1 MKPLQSIKLWR
12 TLFVISASF
21 LAVALVGGGIAYDQ
35 SSAINSALKV
45 KTYEV
50 IKGDDSQE
58 DTEYYKREYT
68 TPEALKEYTDSI
80 CRQLEQEGMVL
91 LKNDN
96 AALPLAQGNKISL
109 FGQGSVSLNY
119 GATGSSSTDTSGII
133 SLKTALSSFEVN
145 PTLWDFYDTGAGSSY
160 RRGKPGLIYKMNEAP
175 WSAYGEVMSSFSAY
189 GDAAIYVLSRD
200 SGEGMDISTANSD
213 CEGGVYLN
221 LHPNER
227 EVLKQLTSLKA
238 SGTFKKIVLLVN
250 SPVPVQMDFMF
261 DADIDI
267 DSALWVGNLGS
278 TGAYAIDDVLSGK
291 VSPSG
296 KLSDTFLTDNFA
308 SPAAATWALN
318 EGKSFSLPY
327 SNAGSY
333 PSFNNTQNTYAVYTE
348 GIYVGYRYFETRY
361 ADKMLNSPRVG
372 DFDYEAKVAYPFG
385 HGLSYTDFYY
395 SGFEMEERDDHF
407 LFHVDVMNIG
417 GAKAKE
423 AVQLYLQKPYTEY
436 DREHGVEKAAVELV
450 AFEKTGLLDTGDY
463 ETVTLRVDKEQLKSY
478 DANYAKT
485 YILDDGDYYF
495 ALGNS
500 AHNALNNILEYG
512 GVPTGDFAVD
522 TTLVASYHQASFDKT
537 TYSHSTVNKDVEITN
552 RFDFSDINKYEGRGN
567 NSVTY
572 TSRNDWEGTFP
583 KASEILSISAAME
596 KDILSYKALPEN
608 DGSVMPV
615 YEKDNGLSLISL
627 RSTEKKQVSYDDPKW
642 QDLLDQMSF
651 AEQALLITDGQ
662 HNTALVNSVNK
673 PATKDENGPNGV
685 SGSSTKASFPS
696 EGVWASTFNKKL
708 LEEVGKCLAEDALA
722 VGITGIYGPG
732 VNLHRTPFGGRAHE
746 YFSEDPYLMAICS
759 ARETIGMQSK
769 GVITYVKHFV
779 ANDEETNRN
788 GVAIWLN
795 EQEMREIVLLPF
807 EYSFRPDMGNAHATM
822 TSFNRIGCLWTSA
835 SSALMEDVLRDEWG
849 FDGFAITDMASSNAK
864 TFMTYVDG
872 IANGTSLYD
881 GAGSEKALDDYRNN
895 AFFANKMREACHR
908 ILYVTANYS
917 AAMNGISA
925 SDQIVR
931 ITTWWEA
938 TIIGLRVGFGIL
950 TGATL
955 VLLGVA
961 ALVKRKEIAA

>member
-1 MKPLQSIKLWR
+1 MNPVKSVKLWR
-12 TLFVISASF
+12 SLFVVSASF
-21 LAVALVGGGIAYDQ
+21 LAVALIGGGIAYDQ
-35 SSAINSALKV
+35 SAAINSAFKV

-50 IKGDDSQE
+50 IKGDDEGE
-58 DTEYYKREYT
+58 DTEYFKRQYT

-80 CRQLEQEGMVL
+80 CRNLEQEGMVL

-96 AALPLAQGNKISL
+96 GALPLAEGNKISL

-133 SLKTALSSFEVN
+133 DLKTALSSFEVN
-145 PTLWDFYDTGAGSSY
+145 PTLWDFYQTGAGSGY

-175 WSAYGEVMSSFSAY
+175 WSAYSGVMSSFSQY
-189 GDAAIYVLSRD
+189 NDAAVFVLSRD
-200 SGEGMDISTANSD
+200 SGEGMDISTIGSD
-213 CEGGVYLN
+213 CEGGNYLN

-227 EVLKQLTSLKA
+227 EVLKQLTALKA
-238 SGTFKKIVLLVN
+238 SGTFGKIVLLLN
-250 SPVPVQMDFMF
+250 TPVPVQLDFLF
-261 DADIDI
+261 DADINI
-267 DSALWVGNLGS
+267 DSALWIGNLGS

-296 KLSDTFLTDNFA
+296 KLSDTFLKDNFA
-308 SPAAATWALN
+308 SPAAATWSLN
-318 EGKSFSLPY
+318 KDKSFSLPY
-327 SNAGSY
+327 PNAADY
-333 PSFNNTQNTYAVYTE
+333 PGFNNTQNTYAVYTE

-361 ADKMLNSPRVG
+361 ADKMMDSPRVG
-372 DFDYEAKVAYPFG
+372 DFDYDAKVAYPFG
-385 HGLSYTDFYY
+385 HGLSYTDFFY
-395 SGFEMEERDDHF
+395 SGFEMEEHEDHF

-417 GAKAKE
+417 GYKSKE
-423 AVQLYLQKPYTEY
+423 AVQLYLQKPYTDY

-450 AFEKTGLLDTGDY
+450 AFEKTGLLDTGDM
-463 ETVTLRVDKEQLKSY
+463 ETVTLRVEKEQLRSY
-478 DANYAKT
+478 DANFAKT
-485 YILDDGDYYF
+485 YIVEEGDYHF
-495 ALGNS
+495 AIGTN
-500 AHNALNNILEYG
+500 AHNALNNILDANGIVTDDYL
-512 GVPTGDFAVD
+512 VD
-522 TTLVASYHQASFDKT
+522 PFLVATYHQDAMDKT
-537 TYSHSTVNKDVEITN
+537 TYSHSPINEDVEITN
-552 RFDFSDINKYEGRGN
+552 QFDFADINKYEGRGEN
-567 NSVTY
+567 HVTY
-572 TSRNDWEGTFP
+572 ASRNDWEGTFP
-583 KASEILSISAAME
+583 KTSEILSITPTME

-608 DGSVMPV
+608 DGKAMPA
-615 YEKDNGLSLISL
+615 YGQDHGLSLITL
-627 RSTEKKQVSYDDPKW
+627 RSTAEKPVSYDDPRW

-662 HNTALVNSVNK
+662 HNTSLVNSVNK

-696 EGVWASTFNKKL
+696 EGIWASTFNKEL

-732 VNLHRTPFGGRAHE
+732 VNLHRAPFGGRAHE

-759 ARETIGMQSK
+759 VKETIGMQSK
-769 GVITYVKHFV
+769 GVVTYVKHFV

-788 GVAIWLN
+788 GVSIWLN

-835 SSALMEDVLRDEWG
+835 SSALMENVLRDEWG

-881 GAGSEKALDDYRNN
+881 GAGSEKALDDYRGNV
-895 AFFANKMREACHR
+895 FFANKMREACHR
-908 ILYVTANYS
+908 ILYVTANFS

-925 SDQIVR
+925 SDEIVP
-931 ITTWWEA
+931 IVTWWQA
-938 TIIGLRVGFGIL
+938 TIIGLRVGFGVL
-950 TGATL
+950 AGGTL
-955 VLLGVA
+955 VMLGVA
-961 ALVKRKEIAA
+961 VFLIRKEIA

>member
-1 MKPLQSIKLWR
+1 MSPIKSVKLWR
-12 TLFVISASF
+12 TLFVVSASF
-21 LAVALVGGGIAYDQ
+21 LAVALIGGGIAYDQ
-35 SSAINSALKV
+35 SAALNSAFNL

-50 IKGDDSQE
+50 IKGDDTGE
-58 DTEYYKREYT
+58 DTEYFKREYT
-68 TPEALKEYTDSI
+68 DPEKLKAYTDSV

-91 LKNDN
+91 LKNEN
-96 AALPLAQGNKISL
+96 AALPLAEGNKVSL

-119 GATGSSSTDTSGII
+119 GATGSSSTDTSGIAN
-133 SLKTALSSFEVN
+133 LKTALSSFEVN
-145 PTLWDFYDTGAGSSY
+145 PTLWDFYQSGAGAGY

-175 WSAYGEVMSSFSAY
+175 WSEYGSVMSSFSAY

-200 SGEGMDISTANSD
+200 SGEGMDLSTVNSD

-221 LHPNER
+221 LHANER
-227 EVLKQLTSLKA
+227 EVLKQLTALKA
-238 SGTFKKIVLLVN
+238 SGTFKKVILLIN
-250 SPVPVQMDFMF
+250 SPVPVQLDFMS

-267 DSALWVGNLGS
+267 DSALWIGNLGS
-278 TGAYAIDDVLSGK
+278 TGVYAIDDVLSGK

-296 KLSDTFLTDNFA
+296 KLSDTFLKDNFA
-308 SPAAATWALN
+308 SPAAATWGLN
-318 EGKSFSLPY
+318 ASKSFALPY
-327 SNAGSY
+327 SNAGDY
-333 PSFNNTQNTYAVYTE
+333 PGFNNTQNTYAVYTE

-361 ADKMLNSPRVG
+361 ADVMMGSPRVG
-372 DFDYEAKVAYPFG
+372 TFDYDAKVAYPFG

-395 SGFEMEERDDHF
+395 SGFAMEEKDDHF
-407 LFHVDVMNIG
+407 LFTVDVMNIG
-417 GAKAKE
+417 GVKGKE
-423 AVQLYLQKPYTEY
+423 AVQLYLQKPYTAY
-436 DREHGVEKAAVELV
+436 DREHGVEKSAVELV
-450 AFEKTGLLDTGDY
+450 AFEKTAELDTGDY
-463 ETVTLRVDKEQLKSY
+463 QTITLRVEKEQLRSY

-485 YILDDGDYYF
+485 YIVDEGDYYF
-495 ALGNS
+495 ALGTN
-500 AHNALNNILEYG
+500 AHNALNNILDAQG
-512 GVPTGDFAVD
+512 IVTGDFYVD
-522 TTLVASYHQASFDKT
+522 PTLVATYHQASFDKE
-537 TYSHSTVNKDVEITN
+537 TYSHSPVNKDKAITN
-552 RFDFSDINKYEGRGN
+552 RFDFSDINKYEGRGS

-572 TSRNDWEGTFP
+572 ASRNDWEGTFP
-583 KASEILSISAAME
+583 KASEILSITAMME

-608 DGSVMPV
+608 DGSVMPA
-615 YEKDNGLSLISL
+615 YGRDHGLSLIAF
-627 RSTEKKQVSYDDPKW
+627 RSTEKNPVAYDDPKW
-642 QDLLDQMSF
+642 QDLLDQMTF

-662 HNTALVNSVNK
+662 HNTSRVLSVNK

-696 EGVWASTFNKKL
+696 EGVWAATFNKDL

-732 VNLHRTPFGGRAHE
+732 VNLHRAPFGGRAHE

-759 ARETIGMQSK
+759 AQETIGMQSK
-769 GVITYVKHFV
+769 GVVTYVKHFAV
-779 ANDEETNRN
+779 NDEETNRN

-835 SSALMEDVLRDEWG
+835 SSALMETVLRDEWG

-864 TFMTYVDG
+864 TFMTFVDG

-908 ILYVTANYS
+908 ILYITANYS

-925 SDQIVR
+925 ADRIVPL
-931 ITTWWEA
+931 TTWWEA
-938 TIIGLRVGFGIL
+938 TVIGLRVGFGVL
-950 TGATL
+950 SGATL
-955 VLLGVA
+955 ALFGVA
-961 ALVKRKEIAA
+961 VFLRRKEIA